1 LLKSGHRGR
10 WCDPSIAGL
19 CRCAGRLRSKNE
31 KGPDPFGIRASA
43 NRAWRVRVYALS
55 SPGCTESSFR
65 SSCQWLVGKAWCKAA
80 PHAPSEPIADVFGKP
95 GTNATRPFM
104 GRLVLMTRLDFTMKL
119 PEKSG
124 AR

>member
-1 LLKSGHRGR
+1 MK
-10 WCDPSIAGL
+10 
-19 CRCAGRLRSKNE
+19 

-43 NRAWRVRVYALS
+43 YRAWRVRVYALP

-80 PHAPSEPIADVFGKP
+80 PHAPSDFIAEAR
-95 GTNATRPFM
+95 TNATRPFM
-104 GRLVLMTRLDFTMKL
+104 GRLVLMTCLDFTMKL